1 MLQDLSIRNFAIIDD
16 LQISFPAGLTIL
28 SGETGTGKSII
39 ISAVNLL
46 LGSRA
51 TSKLTRTGAETAEL
65 EAIFRIQQKGTISNL
80 LKENGFDVSEGL
92 SIRRVIY
99 RNDRHKAYING
110 RLATIQQLSTITEN
124 LTSISG
130 QREHQM
136 LLKEEQHLKILD
148 QFGGLMPLRDKVYAC
163 YHEIVPLIHT
173 LKDLKIL
180 KDRQSDHFELL
191 EFQKKE
197 ITGAGISSGEDKA
210 LEQEKRR
217 LKNSEVLYQTVY
229 GAIEELYSTQG
240 AIVERLL
247 EVKKQLGQA
256 GQIDPELTG
265 KAEGIAGAAFQIED
279 ITDELRGYLKKI
291 EIDEGRLE
299 EIEARLDILTRL
311 KRKYGG
317 TIESVFAHLEFID
330 GELSIVGNLSERI
343 SATEKQISELHDKL
357 AKLALQLSSKRR
369 STAEIFRK
377 KVEKELST
385 LKMSGT
391 EFQISLEPIFSETT
405 TDPHLQTE
413 NKSITESGV
422 DRVFFLISP
431 NVGEELKPLSL
442 IASGGELSRVILAIK
457 AILAETEAVETIV
470 FDEVDAGIGGG
481 VAEVVG
487 KKLSSLSKYHQV
499 ICITHLPQIAKFGDH
514 HFRISKQVF
523 RGRTRT
529 KIEPLAKDERIKEL
543 ARMLGGEKI
552 TRATFNHAREMLK
565 N

>member
-16 LQISFPAGLTIL
+16 LQISFLAGLTIL

-39 ISAVNLL
+39 INAANLL

-51 TSKLTRTGAETAEL
+51 TSKLIRTGAETAEL

-80 LKENGFDVSEGL
+80 LKDNGFDVSEGL
-92 SIRRVIY
+92 SIRRVIC
-99 RNDRHKAYING
+99 RNDRHKTYING

-124 LTSISG
+124 LASISG
-130 QREHQM
+130 QREHQV
-136 LLKEEQHLKILD
+136 LLKEEQQLKILD
-148 QFGGLMPLRDKVYAC
+148 QFGGLMPLRDKAYAR
-163 YHEIVPLIHT
+163 YHEIVPLIHV

-180 KDRQSDHFELL
+180 KDKQSDHIELL
-191 EFQKKE
+191 KFQKKE
-197 ITGAGISSGEDKA
+197 ITDASISAGEDKA
-210 LEQEKRR
+210 IEQEKRR
-217 LKNSEVLYQTVY
+217 LKNSEALYQTVY
-229 GAIEELYSTQG
+229 GAIDELYSTPG

-317 TIESVFAHLEFID
+317 TLESVLAHLEFID
-330 GELSIVGNLSERI
+330 GELSSVGNLSERI

-357 AKLALQLSSKRR
+357 AKFALQLSRKRR

-385 LKMSGT
+385 LKMSRT

-413 NKSITESGV
+413 NKSITESGI

-487 KKLSSLSKYHQV
+487 KKLSSLSTYHQV

-529 KIEPLAKDERIKEL
+529 KIEPLTEDERIKEL

>member
-39 ISAVNLL
+39 INAANLL

-51 TSKLTRTGAETAEL
+51 TSKLIRTGAETAEL

-80 LKENGFDVSEGL
+80 LKDNGFDVSEGL
-92 SIRRVIY
+92 SIRRVIC
-99 RNDRHKAYING
+99 RNDRHKTYING

-124 LTSISG
+124 LASISG
-130 QREHQM
+130 QREHQV
-136 LLKEEQHLKILD
+136 LLKDEQHLKILD

-163 YHEIVPLIHT
+163 YHEIVPLIHM

-180 KDRQSDHFELL
+180 KDRQSDHIKLL

-197 ITGAGISSGEDKA
+197 ITVAGISSGEDKA

-229 GAIEELYSTQG
+229 GAIDELYSTQG

-279 ITDELRGYLKKI
+279 IADELRGYLKKI

-317 TIESVFAHLEFID
+317 TIESILAHLEFID
-330 GELSIVGNLSERI
+330 GELSNVGNLSERI

-357 AKLALQLSSKRR
+357 AKFALQLSSKRR

-391 EFQISLEPIFSETT
+391 EFQISVEPIFSETT
-405 TDPHLQTE
+405 TNPHLQTE

-487 KKLSSLSKYHQV
+487 KKLSSLSTYHQV

-529 KIEPLAKDERIKEL
+529 KIEPLTKDERIKEL

-552 TRATFNHAREMLK
+552 TRATLNHAREMLK
-565 N
+565 K

>member
-330 GELSIVGNLSERI
+330 GELSSVGNLSERI

-529 KIEPLAKDERIKEL
+529 KIEPLTKDERIKEL

-552 TRATFNHAREMLK
+552 TRATLNHAREMLK
-565 N
+565 K

>member
-330 GELSIVGNLSERI
+330 GELSSVGNLSERI

-529 KIEPLAKDERIKEL
+529 KIEPLTKDERIKEL

-552 TRATFNHAREMLK
+552 TRATLNHAREMLK

>member
-163 YHEIVPLIHT
+163 YHEIVLLIHI
-173 LKDLKIL
+173 LKGLKIL

-529 KIEPLAKDERIKEL
+529 KIEPLTKDERIKEL

-552 TRATFNHAREMLK
+552 TRATLNHAREMLK

>member
-529 KIEPLAKDERIKEL
+529 KIEPLTKDERIKEL

-552 TRATFNHAREMLK
+552 TRATLNHAREMLK